1 MTENK
6 NQTIIFMSNF
16 LLMSGFNGID
26 PKEFEINKYTCN
38 SSMGCVFEVDLQY
51 TKELRELHNDYP
63 LDTDKIEIKNEI
75 LSKYQFMISDFYN
88 IPISNNRKWC
98 LTFLIKRSI

>member
-1 MTENK
+1 
-6 NQTIIFMSNF
+6 
-16 LLMSGFNGID
+16 MSGFKGID

-51 TKELRELHNDYP
+51 PKELRELHNDYP
-63 LDTDKIEIKNEI
+63 LAPDKIENEI

-98 LTFLIKRSI
+98 LTFLIKRSIWLIMRTCSFSPS